1 MASFDP
7 SRAVQSAF
15 AAAERGDWAEAERQ
29 SRTVLAA
36 KPDHFEALYLLAIIA
51 GRAGRPQ
58 HAAELLAKAV
68 AVRPDHADAHYNR
81 GVALEELG
89 RPEEA
94 LASYDRALA
103 CRRDHVGAHYN
114 RGVVLGQLE
123 RTEEAAASYARAV
136 ALQPDHAEAHHNR
149 GVALAELGRASE
161 ALASYDQAIALRPQ
175 YASAYNHRGAALA
188 ALGRQVEALQSYDR
202 AIALKPDY
210 AGAYDNRGVALM
222 ELDRVPDALASHE
235 RALALQPDSAQAHYH
250 RGNALR
256 ALHRHPEAVA
266 SYRRA
271 LELEPEHASA
281 HWNLADCLLL
291 LGDFVQGWKEYEWR
305 WKFEAQARPTA
316 PLQPVWLGHEPLAGR
331 TILLQSE
338 LGLGDTLLFCRYAE
352 QVAGLGARVILQVQP
367 PLVPLLSGMQ
377 GVAEVVPAGMPPPA
391 FDYRCPMM
399 SLPLAFRT
407 DLATIPASVPY
418 VRSDPSRVAAWAE
431 RLGAK
436 ERRRIA
442 LVWSGSA
449 KIVNDKRSM
458 RLSDVVALLR
468 DGVDWLSLQKEV
480 PQGDAALL
488 ASRAD
493 IGHLGAELNDFAD
506 TAAVLD
512 MVDLVLTIDTSVA
525 NLAGAMARPVWIMLP
540 YSPHDWRWLLER
552 SDSPWYPTARLFRQ
566 PRPGDWS
573 GVIDRVGAA
582 LDAWLADS
590 TLA

>member
-1 MASFDP
+1 MPTFDP
-7 SRAVQSAF
+7 SRAVQSAL

-29 SRTVLAA
+29 SRIVLAA

-58 HAAELLAKAV
+58 HAAELLARAV

-89 RPEEA
+89 RPQEA

-103 CRRDHVGAHYN
+103 CRRDHVAAHYN

-149 GVALAELGRASE
+149 GVALAKLGRASE
-161 ALASYDQAIALRPQ
+161 ALASYDRAIALRPQ

-188 ALGRQVEALQSYDR
+188 ALGRPEEALQSYDR
-202 AIALKPDY
+202 AIALQPDY
-210 AGAYDNRGVALM
+210 AGAHDNRGVALM
-222 ELDRVPDALASHE
+222 ELERVRDALASHE

-256 ALHRHPEAVA
+256 ALHRHAEAIA

-305 WKFEAQARPTA
+305 WKFAAEPRPSA

-331 TILLQSE
+331 TILLESE
-338 LGLGDTLLFCRYAE
+338 LGLGDTLLFCRYAK
-352 QVAGLGARVILQVQP
+352 QLAGLGARVILQVQP
-367 PLVPLLSGMQ
+367 PLVPLLSGMP
-377 GVAEVVPAGMPPPA
+377 GVAEVVPPGLPPPA
-391 FDYRCPMM
+391 SDYRCPMM

-418 VRSDPSRVAAWAE
+418 VRSHPSRVAAWAE
-431 RLGAK
+431 RLGTK
-436 ERRRIA
+436 ERPRIA

-458 RLSDVVALLR
+458 SLSDMVALLR

-480 PQGDAALL
+480 PQRDAALL

-493 IGHLGAELNDFAD
+493 IRHLGAELKDFAD

-512 MVDLVLTIDTSVA
+512 LVDLALTIDTSVA

-582 LDAWLADS
+582 LDVWLARS
-590 TLA
+590 TPA